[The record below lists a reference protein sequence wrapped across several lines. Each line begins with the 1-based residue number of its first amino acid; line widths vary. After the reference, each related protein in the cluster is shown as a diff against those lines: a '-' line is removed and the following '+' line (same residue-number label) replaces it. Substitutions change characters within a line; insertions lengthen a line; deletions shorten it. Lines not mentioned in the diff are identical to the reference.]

1 MSMKSLTVKEL
12 IEQLSKVDKDKEV
25 MLSHVGISASDSY
38 DLPLIFSEL
47 TVDETHEI
55 VRINFSK
62 YTV

>member
-1 MSMKSLTVKEL
+1 MYKTSLTVKEL
-12 IEQLSKVDKDKEV
+12 IEQLSKVDKNKEV